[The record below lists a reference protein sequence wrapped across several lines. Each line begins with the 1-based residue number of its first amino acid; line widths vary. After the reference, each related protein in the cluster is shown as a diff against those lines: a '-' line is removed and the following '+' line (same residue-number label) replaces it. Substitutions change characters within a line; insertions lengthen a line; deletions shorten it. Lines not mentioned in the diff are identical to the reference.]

1 MIKAIEEEYVGTNK
15 VLIIT
20 GVKERAINKNVALT
34 FFVMGDK
41 VVTVIRAPSVHRSKE
56 VSFTHLFADMFKKM
70 DIPIT
75 AEKVRTS
82 GQRLTGDCGPLK
94 RSADKE
100 GMAGA
105 IFHGVGE
112 GRICFMEAAA
122 IAKRKDLEVKP
133 LTKEE
138 VFE

>member
-1 MIKAIEEEYVGTNK
+1 
-15 VLIIT
+15 
-20 GVKERAINKNVALT
+20 
-34 FFVMGDK
+34 
-41 VVTVIRAPSVHRSKE
+41 
-56 VSFTHLFADMFKKM
+56 MFKKM

-138 VFE
+138 VFEVAGPWFGMIIVVDNHVSNKFTIETLGWKPIGPISIMHITKNHWKG